1 MLCDEEFGILTRK
14 HHCRRCGWAV
24 CASCSE
30 HRLVLDR
37 WLEADKPHAL
47 REDRRS
53 DEPLRVCEVCHRVL
67 RGGAMA
73 SLEATSGRHELEQAE
88 EDFGPQAEPDF
99 GAASE
104 HKPAIPEGVPKAGS
118 EGGTRG

>member
-1 MLCDEEFGILTRK
+1 MLCAESFGVLTRK

-37 WLEADKPHAL
+37 WLEPDKPHAL

-53 DEPLRVCEVCHRVL
+53 DEPLRVCNMCHRVVC
-67 RGGAMA
+67 GGAMA
-73 SLEATSGRHELEQAE
+73 SSQATPGLEQE
-88 EDFGPQAEPDF
+88 PQTEP
-99 GAASE
+99 E
-104 HKPAIPEGVPKAGS
+104 PTIPEGVPKAG
-118 EGGTRG
+118 GGGGRCAAS